1 VSNPLSTSV
10 YVNGLFGFRIIGED
24 KSLSIKVGAEAG
36 DASTQDVI
44 MIRGPS
50 SDVDHAVQR
59 IHRIVEDAKNDEI
72 VNSYVRIQE
81 SSCRLRSSFLF

>member
-1 VSNPLSTSV
+1 MSL
-10 YVNGLFGFRIIGED
+10 RIIGED

-36 DASTQDVI
+36 NPSTQDVI

-59 IHRIVEDAKNDEI
+59 IHRIIEDAKNDEI
-72 VNSYVRIQE
+72 VNSYVRIPGP
-81 SSCRLRSSFLF
+81 SCRLASDALF